1 MRREHPDLL
10 EGLIGDGGAGLV
22 GGMMGE
28 GITGGEGVASDGGM
42 PGTSVAN
49 AALGQ
54 HSSHRLQEN
63 GERQVDH
70 PIGLQELWSFAEP
83 WPLRTALRHRAKAHR
98 QGACTRVP
106 VDSFLVRSALCA

>member
-10 EGLIGDGGAGLV
+10 EGLIGDGGVGLV
-22 GGMMGE
+22 GGMMDE

-54 HSSHRLQEN
+54 HSNHRLQEN
-63 GERQVDH
+63 GGR
-70 PIGLQELWSFAEP
+70 
-83 WPLRTALRHRAKAHR
+83 
-98 QGACTRVP
+98 
-106 VDSFLVRSALCA
+106 